1 MGNKIPFFTIA
12 AVAFLITGN
21 LIGAGILGL
30 PVNTGIDGMIPS
42 LVAMV
47 VFGGAMFFSAVVLGK
62 EAIESREENFNFPSL
77 YQKYT
82 GNIGKWVAILANML
96 ILYGLLTAYLTGG
109 STIVCKIFDISEGF
123 AKLVL
128 VAIFLLLSGLT
139 LSGNRIIH
147 RFNAILMILLWGSFA
162 IIVFIGQRH
171 VDPVRLTHA
180 EWGFLPVAI
189 PIIVTAFHF
198 HNIIPNVCHSLD
210 WNIKAV
216 AKAMLI
222 GMIIGFL
229 MNAIWIQ
236 VGIGMLP
243 LAGGETSIIHC
254 YQNNIPAN
262 VPMAG
267 IVNSNTFTLFSM
279 LFALLAIATSFVANG
294 IGLLG
299 FNRDLLFNFLKVKS
313 NWVVNCVTF
322 LPPLVIALLYP
333 DIFLKAINVV
343 GGVGI
348 VTLFGI
354 LPCIIAFMKT
364 KRKAVKVTSIV
375 LLILFSAVLL
385 LQLGEDFGF
394 IDIQPEQDEVYQNVM
409 DSFQHKALPMRP
421 EIPGLDCA
429 QQ

>member
-1 MGNKIPFFTIA
+1 MGKKTPFFTIA

-62 EAIESREENFNFPSL
+62 EAIQTKEENFNFPSL
-77 YQKYT
+77 YHKYT
-82 GNIGKWVAILANML
+82 GNVGKWVAILANML

-109 STIVCKIFDISEGF
+109 STIVCKIFNISDVY
-123 AKLVL
+123 AKGILVL
-128 VAIFLLLSGLT
+128 IFLILSGLT
-139 LSGNRIIH
+139 LSGNKIIH

-162 IIVFIGQRH
+162 IIVFIGQHH
-171 VDPVRLTHA
+171 VDPVRLKHCD
-180 EWGFLPVAI
+180 WGFLPVAI

-198 HNIIPNVCHSLD
+198 HNIIPNVCHSLNWD
-210 WNIKAV
+210 IKAV

-222 GMIIGFL
+222 GMCIGFL

-243 LAGGETSIIHC
+243 LSGGESSIIYC
-254 YQNNIPAN
+254 YKNNIPAN
-262 VPMAG
+262 VPMAEM
-267 IVNSNTFTLFSM
+267 VNSSTFTLFSM

-299 FNRDLLFNFLKVKS
+299 FNRDLLFNFFKVKS
-313 NWVVNCVTF
+313 NMIVSAVTF
-322 LPPLVIALLYP
+322 LPPLIIALIYP

-354 LPCIIAFMKT
+354 LPCIIAFIKT
-364 KRKAVKVTSIV
+364 RRRSVRIFSVV
-375 LLILFSAVLL
+375 LLLLFSAVLL
-385 LQLGEDFGF
+385 VQLGEDFGI
-394 IDIQPEQDEVYQNVM
+394 IDIQPEEDEVYENVM
-409 DSFQHKALPMRP
+409 ANFQHKALPMQP
-421 EIPGLDCA
+421 EMPGIEYA
-429 QQ
+429 K